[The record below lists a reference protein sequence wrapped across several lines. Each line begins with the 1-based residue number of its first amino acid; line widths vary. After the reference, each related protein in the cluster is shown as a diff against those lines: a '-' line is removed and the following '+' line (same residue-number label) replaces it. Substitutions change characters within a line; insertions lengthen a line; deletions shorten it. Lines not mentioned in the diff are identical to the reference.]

1 MNDKSRH
8 FPAQLEQMCVLYSR
22 KPRSMNYSRNDK
34 WANNNE
40 PAGVAHHLSESNFKT
55 NASYHFACWQTQR
68 PHGIDNKTG
77 TVCKTWYWY
86 AFA

>member
-34 WANNNE
+34 
-40 PAGVAHHLSESNFKT
+40 
-55 NASYHFACWQTQR
+55 
-68 PHGIDNKTG
+68 
-77 TVCKTWYWY
+77 
-86 AFA
+86 